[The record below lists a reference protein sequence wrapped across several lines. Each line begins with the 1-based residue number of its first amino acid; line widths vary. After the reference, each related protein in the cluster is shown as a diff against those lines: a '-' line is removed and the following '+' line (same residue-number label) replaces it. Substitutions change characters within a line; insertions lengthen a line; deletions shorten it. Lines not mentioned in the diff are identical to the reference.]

1 MILEKVGGEE
11 QKPMIVLHEHLW
23 SAITWPLIE
32 TPGPGRSTYF
42 SLDPN
47 GQAEWFTMFDPSLY
61 QVVPAVPV
69 MSEGWLCL
77 ISSSASQHFLEYVLR
92 HYSCDLSFHQ
102 LCVVARYL
110 CIEGNVACKSRKQ
123 LLISLAEFLDLDPTK
138 IVEEDQKKASA
149 QRFSDDVSDL
159 KLVQDVLENMDSDER
174 NNYKSLRDKVASCDH
189 VRKKK
194 QWMHWYQEKVQE
206 KKVLGRCI
214 SEFFCFLLF

>member
-110 CIEGNVACKSRKQ
+110 CIEGNVACKSRSNCSSLWLNSWTWTLPRLWKRTRKRLPRKGSQ
-123 LLISLAEFLDLDPTK
+123 MMSLI
-138 IVEEDQKKASA
+138 
-149 QRFSDDVSDL
+149 
-159 KLVQDVLENMDSDER
+159 
-174 NNYKSLRDKVASCDH
+174 
-189 VRKKK
+189 
-194 QWMHWYQEKVQE
+194 
-206 KKVLGRCI
+206 
-214 SEFFCFLLF
+214 